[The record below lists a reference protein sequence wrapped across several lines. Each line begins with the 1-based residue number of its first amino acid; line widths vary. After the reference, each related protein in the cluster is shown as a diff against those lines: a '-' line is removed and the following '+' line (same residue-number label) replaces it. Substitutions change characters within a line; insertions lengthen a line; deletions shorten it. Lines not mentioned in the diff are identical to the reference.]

1 MRQNH
6 CKELAD
12 AAVVVVENRYRKGS
26 RRTSAAPWVIT
37 TGLDCAA
44 AGLCLLLC
52 EKLQVTFSNTG
63 EFLHSKPVENSKNGG
78 FQPIGLVA
86 GFTGYSLGK

>member
-86 GFTGYSLGK
+86 GFVGFSVCK